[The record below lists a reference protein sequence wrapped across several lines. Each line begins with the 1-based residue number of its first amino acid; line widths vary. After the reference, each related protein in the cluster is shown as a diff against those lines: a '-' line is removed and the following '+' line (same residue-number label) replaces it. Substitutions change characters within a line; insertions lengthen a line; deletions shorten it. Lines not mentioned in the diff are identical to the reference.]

1 MALTFTNRAGIFA
14 GESGV
19 LEMESAMI
27 MATATADRSA
37 DIFSRV
43 EYRLARSAEDREAI
57 YRLRYRAYLQEGA
70 IEPNQ
75 SRLTYDA
82 FDDAPNTW
90 IFGVYFDGVLAS
102 SIRVSVASPKH
113 PLSPSVNVFPDILEQ
128 DIAQGRVIVD
138 PTRFVADPLRQKGFP
153 ELPYFTVRLGYVA
166 CGHFHADLGLATV
179 RAEHQAF
186 YRRVFLQKTLAPPRM
201 FPGLIK
207 PVGLMAAH
215 YPSVRERIFQRYPYF
230 RSTELERHKLFELPG
245 LSHGANGVS
254 LLRESM
260 PTSLVPQRAG

>member
-1 MALTFTNRAGIFA
+1 
-14 GESGV
+14 
-19 LEMESAMI
+19 MESATI
-27 MATATADRSA
+27 IAASAADRSA
-37 DIFSRV
+37 DILSRV
-43 EYRLARSAEDREAI
+43 DYRLMQSAEDREAV

-75 SRLTYDA
+75 SCLTYDA

-102 SIRVSVASPKH
+102 SIRVSVASAKYPQ
-113 PLSPSVNVFPDILEQ
+113 SPSVNVFPEMLEQ
-128 DIAQGRVIVD
+128 DIAHGKVIVD
-138 PTRFVADPLRQKGFP
+138 PTRFVADPVRQKGFP
-153 ELPYFTVRLGYVA
+153 ELPYVTVRLGYVA
-166 CGHFHADLGLATV
+166 CGYFHADLGLATV

-230 RSTELERHKLFELPG
+230 RSTDLERRRLFGPQDHPQLM
-245 LSHGANGVS
+245 NGISSFREQPLAS
-254 LLRESM
+254 L
-260 PTSLVPQRAG
+260 AG

>member
-1 MALTFTNRAGIFA
+1 MLG
-14 GESGV
+14 
-19 LEMESAMI
+19 MESATTMAA
-27 MATATADRSA
+27 ATAERSA

-43 EYRLARSAEDREAI
+43 EYRLAQSAEDREAV

-102 SIRVSVASPKH
+102 SIRVSVASAKH
-113 PLSPSVNVFPDILEQ
+113 PQSPSVNVFPDVLEQ
-128 DIAQGRVIVD
+128 HIAHGQVIVD
-138 PTRFVADPLRQKGFP
+138 PTRFVADPVRQKGFP

-186 YRRVFLQKTLAPPRM
+186 YRRVFLQKTLAPPRI
-201 FPGLIK
+201 FPGLLK
-207 PVGLMAAH
+207 PVCLMAAH
-215 YPSVRERIFQRYPYF
+215 YPSVRDRIFQRYPYF
-230 RSTELERHKLFELPG
+230 RSTDPERRKLFGLPG
-245 LSHGANGVS
+245 HADSAENLSLFEMAA
-254 LLRESM
+254 
-260 PTSLVPQRAG
+260 LVPERAG